1 MNTVKLKQF
10 KGIFLFAPILFLLLA
25 SCSPKDGITGTFSG
39 LENDTL
45 WIYVSVLNDEYRFS
59 YERKDT
65 IIIRNDRFFYDPKTN
80 NLTELSICPIENID
94 RSPNSD
100 VISHGPGATMVLLYS
115 PGDRIHLDT
124 NSEDKVVAFKA
135 KGNRYNEQLSI
146 INANTLV
153 AFKQRNDALKIISD
167 RSFSGDK
174 TVYRE
179 QLREAMQ
186 IMKNNELNYIC
197 ENPDEPF
204 SAYIIA
210 SWLYQDNDKTL
221 QYSDSL
227 GVEAMNS
234 EMGRIL
240 GRKIESIYTSKVSE
254 EESAKKAIARKEM
267 VGKPAPEFTLKDI
280 NGNYFSLS
288 SLRGKYVVLDFWG
301 TWCWGCLESFP
312 EMKKYYAIHPDEFE
326 IVGIAFSDKPET
338 WRKVVLERHTLPW
351 INVFDDEDLHDMY
364 NVTFAPTYFFI
375 DKEGI
380 IVDLGFEEA
389 TKRLNMLREKKLL

>member
-1 MNTVKLKQF
+1 M
-10 KGIFLFAPILFLLLA
+10 PILFLLLA

-45 WIYVSVLNDEYRFS
+45 WINVRVLNDEYRFN
-59 YERKDT
+59 YERTDT
-65 IIIRNDRFFYDPKTN
+65 IIIRDGRFFYDSKTN
-80 NLTELSICPIENID
+80 NLTELEILPVENID

-100 VISHGPGATMVLLYS
+100 MISHGPGATMVLLYS

-124 NSEDKVVAFKA
+124 NSKDKVIAFKA

-146 INANTLV
+146 INTNTL
-153 AFKQRNDALKIISD
+153 AAYKQRNDALKIISD

-197 ENPDEPF
+197 ENQDEPF
-204 SAYIIA
+204 SAYIIS
-210 SWLYQDNDKTL
+210 SWLYQDNDKIL

-234 EMGRIL
+234 EIGRIL
-240 GRKIESIYTSKVSE
+240 GRKIEDIYASKVSE

-267 VGKPAPEFTLKDI
+267 IGTPAPEFTLKEI

-312 EMKKYYAIHPDEFE
+312 EMKKYYTTHHDEFE
-326 IVGIAFSDKPET
+326 IVGIAFSDKSEA

-351 INVFDDEDLHDMY
+351 INVFDDEDLHDKY
-364 NVTFAPTYFFI
+364 HVTFAPTYFLI

-380 IVDLGFEEA
+380 IVDIEFEEA
-389 TKRLNMLREKKLL
+389 TKRLNMLREKNLL